1 MKDLKQGKKY
11 NNILL
16 VFTLSLL
23 IGTVVTA
30 CSNSGNTPITTTP
43 IATKPTTS
51 LIASKVT
58 STATAT
64 VVETAQPAYTY
75 NAAGRRDPFAP
86 IISKEE
92 KKAKAGDRP
101 PLERYSLSEFK
112 LTGIIWQGFGYNALI
127 EGPDGKG
134 YVVRVGTI
142 MGQNRGVVKKITQ
155 EKMIIE
161 EKFKNFS
168 GGTERKE
175 IVIELRKKQ
184 EGMP

>member
-1 MKDLKQGKKY
+1 MKHPKQEKRHHK
-11 NNILL
+11 IQL

-23 IGTVVTA
+23 IGTVVMA

-43 IATKPTTS
+43 IATKPTPS
-51 LIASKVT
+51 LITSKVT

-64 VVETAQPAYTY
+64 VAETAPQVYAY

-92 KKAKAGDRP
+92 KKAKTGDRP
-101 PLERYSLSEFK
+101 PLERYGLSEFK
-112 LTGIIWQGFGYNALI
+112 LTGIIWQGFGYNALV

-155 EKMIIE
+155 EKMVIE